1 MEPYASDKPKRKKR
15 KIFRFPN
22 DGSFQED
29 VEDIRIAAMI
39 TPFLSISERVL
50 EELNAGD
57 LKHICIEGSDGF
69 IMLSKN
75 GENLIFQTLPKEE
88 SD

>member
-1 MEPYASDKPKRKKR
+1 M
-15 KIFRFPN
+15 IFRFPN
-22 DGSFQED
+22 DGFFPED
-29 VEDIRIAAMI
+29 VEEIRIAAMS
-39 TPFLSISERVL
+39 TSFLSISERVL

-57 LKHICIEGSDGF
+57 LIHIRIEGSDGF

-75 GENLIFQTLPKEE
+75 GENIIFQTLPKEE